1 LSDKKS
7 IIIAVAHRTG
17 VALVDVAIDA
27 GAVSVRASLDCTGVI
42 ALAHGGGCLYALI
55 DDAALRVISLDGRL
69 SIVAEK
75 KLRSAGSIAA
85 DDARVCIG
93 ADGALIVLGL
103 DLSERGRVTLI
114 PDWPLAHDKNAHHII
129 LHKDT
134 AYLLDNIEQP
144 VYVFRVDIADPAR
157 PRIIERRE
165 WSDTYAHLAAQWL
178 FPDEEKWIVAMTTS
192 GMFGE
197 EHRLYE
203 FGPDLPEG
211 KLQYFTNFRRI
222 CAPHSESGTLE
233 VDGRPVLGVLPAPPV
248 WSMTR
253 IASHNDSAIT
263 GFEYGLIKWWLD
275 GESLEFSP
283 ELVPAPSFNVDEF
296 FATRFVMRRQGDIV
310 AIAPHEG
317 ALLAIAECGET
328 ARILREID
336 LRDIGIE
343 NVFDVIIV
351 ASEGR

>member
-42 ALAHGGGCLYALI
+42 ALAHGGGCLYALV
-55 DDAALRVISLDGRL
+55 DDAAPRVIRLNGRC

-85 DDARVCIG
+85 DDACVCLG
-93 ADGALIVLGL
+93 ADGVLIVLGL

-114 PDWPLAHDKNAHHII
+114 PDWPLTHDKNAHHII

-157 PRIIERRE
+157 PRIVERHE

-233 VDGRPVLGVLPAPPV
+233 VEGRPVLGVLPGPPV

-253 IASHNDSAIT
+253 ITSHNDSAIT